1 MPYFNQGN
9 PHGLLYSEDD
19 DLLEQVMMQGVN
31 KPKQAM
37 FDYLMTPSW
46 GSRFI
51 RELMDYFPTK
61 EQKRK

>member
-1 MPYFNQGN
+1 MSYHFGN
-9 PHGLLYSEDD
+9 PHGLLYTEDD
-19 DLLEQVMMQGVN
+19 DLLERVMMEGVN

-51 RELMDYFPTK
+51 RELMNYFPVK

>member
-1 MPYFNQGN
+1 
-9 PHGLLYSEDD
+9 
-19 DLLEQVMMQGVN
+19 MQGVN

-51 RELMDYFPTK
+51 RDLMNYFPVK